1 MESSHDDERRCYLPA
16 MGDVTH
22 KTARHRRAAMNVTP
36 TLTEADQRELIA
48 ELRVQ
53 ELAGHITESERREL
67 TGAIWASN
75 TPHEVYRR
83 THGLLGD
90 PHPQGGWNVRRIAMF
105 YLVIPVAMIVVTIFA
120 ALAVK
125 MGLV

>member
-1 MESSHDDERRCYLPA
+1 VLPSGHGGCHAQEHAAPTRRDERHAP
-16 MGDVTH
+16 
-22 KTARHRRAAMNVTP
+22 
-36 TLTEADQRELIA
+36 LTEADQRELIA